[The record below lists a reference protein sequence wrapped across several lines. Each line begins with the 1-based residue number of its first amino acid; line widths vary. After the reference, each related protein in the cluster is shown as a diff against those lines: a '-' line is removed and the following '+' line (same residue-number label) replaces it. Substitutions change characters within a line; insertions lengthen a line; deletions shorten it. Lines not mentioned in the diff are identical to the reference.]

1 MSRKKVDSRPSDRA
15 SGRKDKAASP
25 PSQPPLQEAGRR
37 KFILMGVG
45 ALAATGV
52 GLAAAYNAGWF
63 DSDPAPAGSPAA
75 PAGKGLPPAT
85 LAANAENA
93 RRAVDEMLE
102 YYARDLGNAS
112 VLIHAVRGFGRNFAL
127 ADGRNAVDHLLG
139 LYAAEKEVNGKRCV
153 YFKRE
158 AEVHENSFLKTFLEA
173 GVGMD
178 RAFSIGGNRYTL
190 RDAAEGAKALFRFDP
205 KDIYRYDADEFRY
218 DPTPLP
224 VRRGPNG
231 EPVSLRGELVHEHL
245 PWGLIAFSMLMPPGQ
260 SSWTNAYGE
269 KLDLSAVLDRGLA
282 EYESTCLLTRDALR
296 QGQRETE
303 AFRQEIKKY
312 SCFGLHSVYGF
323 LAGLQHG
330 YKNNG
335 LETRLREVMDLVT
348 FRLKGDAEMIDQ
360 EYAAANSQP
369 LPPQMIA
376 TLARFGLNQAQ
387 VAEALRLRA
396 QIKMFGHAFEAINY
410 ARLHKLFIFTPE
422 QERRIQAGEAAFHE
436 TAVKMR
442 ALNIGGLRQWDAKI
456 VSDIVIALGHAAR
469 ALKLLGKE
477 NPDAVA

>member
-1 MSRKKVDSRPSDRA
+1 MSRKKADPRSSDRKPQA
-15 SGRKDKAASP
+15 SSTP
-25 PSQPPLQEAGRR
+25 PDAGRR
-37 KFILMGVG
+37 KFVLMGTG

-52 GLAAAYNAGWF
+52 GLAAAYNTGWF
-63 DSDPAPAGSPAA
+63 DSKSAPAGTPAA

-85 LAANAENA
+85 LPADAENA
-93 RRAVDEMLE
+93 RRAVDEMLA

-112 VLIHAVRGFGRNFAL
+112 VLIHAVRGFGRNFTL
-127 ADGRNAVDHLLG
+127 ADGANVVDHLLG
-139 LYAAEKEVNGKRCV
+139 RYAAEKVVKGRQCV

-173 GVGMD
+173 GVEMD

-205 KDIYRYDADEFRY
+205 RDIYRYDANEHRY
-218 DPTPLP
+218 DPTPMP
-224 VRRGPNG
+224 MRRDPNG
-231 EPVSLRGELVHEHL
+231 EPISLRGELVHEHL
-245 PWGLIAFSMLMPPGQ
+245 PWGLIAFSILMPPGK

-269 KLDLSAVLDRGLA
+269 NLDLPAVLDRGLA

-296 QGQRETE
+296 QGRRETE

-323 LAGLQHG
+323 LAGLRHG
-330 YKNNG
+330 YRKND
-335 LETRLREVMDLVT
+335 LEARLRELMDLVSY
-348 FRLKGDAEMIDQ
+348 RLKGDAEMIDQ

-396 QIKMFGHAFEAINY
+396 RIKLFGHAFEAINY
-410 ARLHKLFIFTPE
+410 VRLHKLFAFTPE
-422 QERRIQAGEAAFHE
+422 QERRIQDGEAAFHE
-436 TAVKMR
+436 TAVRMR
-442 ALNIGGLRQWDAKI
+442 AMNLGGLRQWDGKI

-469 ALKLLGKE
+469 ALKLLTVE
-477 NPDAVA
+477 NPDAIA